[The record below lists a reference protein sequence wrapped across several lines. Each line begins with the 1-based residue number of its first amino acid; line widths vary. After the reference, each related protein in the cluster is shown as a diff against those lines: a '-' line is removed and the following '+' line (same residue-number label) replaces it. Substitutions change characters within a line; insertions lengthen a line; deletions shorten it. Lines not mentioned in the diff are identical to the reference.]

1 MKKTKLLLATLTISM
16 ALSST
21 ALAGTWLQDGT
32 GWCYQN
38 DDGGFLTNQ
47 WFQDF
52 DGKWYYLNESGYM
65 LTNGT
70 APDGRTVGADGAWIQ
85 PVAGE
90 PKTVLREINNWV
102 IGDIWN
108 NGFCDFYHYEH
119 DGTDSTGQPIDIGY
133 ALQLFKDSYKKKAG
147 YDAYINSLPG
157 EYTALKTAWNKLSG
171 ESDKLYKHFE
181 SGVQQTG
188 NNTDTAIFV
197 QYRDAFSGCV
207 SEKK

>member
-1 MKKTKLLLATLTISM
+1 MKKTKLLLATLTMSM

-21 ALAGTWLQDGT
+21 ALAGTWLQDNT
-32 GWCYQN
+32 GWYYQN
-38 DDGGFLTNQ
+38 DDGSFPTNQ

-52 DGKWYYLNESGYM
+52 DGRWYYLNESGYM

-70 APDGRTVGADGAWIQ
+70 SPDGRTVGADGVWTQ
-85 PVAGE
+85 PVTGDV
-90 PKTVLREINNWV
+90 KTVLREINNWV

-108 NGFCDFYHYEH
+108 HGYCDFYHYEY
-119 DGTDSTGQPIDIGY
+119 DGKDSTGQSIDIDY
-133 ALQLFKDSYKKKAG
+133 ALQQFKESYKKKAG
-147 YDAYINSLPG
+147 YEAYINSLPDD
-157 EYTALKTAWNKLSG
+157 YAALKGAWSKLSG

-188 NNTDTAIFV
+188 NDTDTAIFV
-197 QYRDAFSGCV
+197 QYRDAFSKCI